1 MVRFYDPIDNSDLER
16 VAAILSHGG
25 IEYCLGEEPVRGI
38 GYRQIQVAEEDLPRA
53 EKLLSQTR
61 H

>member
-1 MVRFYDPIDNSDLER
+1 MVRFYDPINNSDLER
-16 VAAILSHGG
+16 VAAILSDGG
-25 IEYCLGEEPVRGI
+25 IEYCLGEEPIQGL

-53 EKLLSQTR
+53 ERLLQQTR